1 MNSIFN
7 LFSRKISLARKI
19 GISLMNNPE
28 IGSKIVRESISIN
41 SRDNEGKIITFGD
54 KKYRI
59 KELG

>member
-1 MNSIFN
+1 
-7 LFSRKISLARKI
+7 
-19 GISLMNNPE
+19 MNNPE